1 MNNLKKLGK
10 LSAIIGKSI
19 FRLLVFT
26 IVIIAFV
33 MQLEKNRNATLSG
46 RVGVIIGT
54 IIAIFLF
61 YFILRGLFR
70 PIYNLDNNIQLRLTN
85 QCTGQQYRGK
95 WIMSLICSIIISLL
109 FIIPSFGISVLLMLP
124 QFILLYK
131 SKEI

>member
-10 LSAIIGKSI
+10 LSETIGKSI
-19 FRLLVFT
+19 FRLLVFI

-33 MQLEKNRNATLSG
+33 IQLEKNRNISLSG

-54 IIAIFLF
+54 IVAIFLF
-61 YFILRGLFR
+61 YFILRTLFR

-85 QCTGQQYRGK
+85 QFTVQQYKSK
-95 WIMSLICSIIISLL
+95 WIMSLICSVIISLL

-131 SKEI
+131 SKDI

>member
-10 LSAIIGKSI
+10 LSETIGKSI
-19 FRLLVFT
+19 FRLLVFI

-33 MQLEKNRNATLSG
+33 MQLEKNRNISLSG

-54 IIAIFLF
+54 IVAIFLF
-61 YFILRGLFR
+61 YFILRALFR
-70 PIYNLDNNIQLRLTN
+70 PIYNLNNEIQLRLTN
-85 QCTGQQYRGK
+85 QLTGQEYTRK
-95 WIMSLICSIIISLL
+95 WILSLICTIIISLL

-131 SKEI
+131 SKGI

>member
-10 LSAIIGKSI
+10 LSTTIGKSI

-33 MQLEKNRNATLSG
+33 IQLEKNKNISLSG
-46 RVGVIIGT
+46 RVGGIIGT
-54 IIAIFLF
+54 IVAIFLF
-61 YFILRGLFR
+61 YFILRALFR

-85 QCTGQQYRGK
+85 QFTVQQYKSK
-95 WIMSLICSIIISLL
+95 WIMSLICSLIISLL

-124 QFILLYK
+124 HFFLLYK
-131 SKEI
+131 SKDI

>member
-33 MQLEKNRNATLSG
+33 MQLEKNRNISLSG
-46 RVGVIIGT
+46 RVWIIIGT
-54 IIAIFLF
+54 IVAIFLF
-61 YFILRGLFR
+61 YFILRALFR

-85 QCTGQQYRGK
+85 QFTVQQYKSK
-95 WIMSLICSIIISLL
+95 WIMSLICSVIISLL

-131 SKEI
+131 SKDI

>member
-10 LSAIIGKSI
+10 LSETIGKSI
-19 FRLLVFT
+19 FRLLVFI

-33 MQLEKNRNATLSG
+33 MQLEKNRNISLSG

-54 IIAIFLF
+54 IVAIFLF
-61 YFILRGLFR
+61 YFILRTLFR

-85 QCTGQQYRGK
+85 QFTVQQYKSK
-95 WIMSLICSIIISLL
+95 WIMSLICSVIISLL

-131 SKEI
+131 SKDI

>member
-10 LSAIIGKSI
+10 LSETIGKSI
-19 FRLLVFT
+19 FRLLVFI

-33 MQLEKNRNATLSG
+33 TQLEKNINISLSE

-54 IIAIFLF
+54 IVAIFLF
-61 YFILRGLFR
+61 YFILRALFR
-70 PIYNLDNNIQLRLTN
+70 PIYNLNNEIQLRLTN
-85 QCTGQQYRGK
+85 QLAGQEYTRK
-95 WIMSLICSIIISLL
+95 WIMSLICTVIISLL
-109 FIIPSFGISVLLMLP
+109 LIIPSFGISVLLMLP